1 MNQQGHKLIIYE
13 FSIEAVSPV
22 FFGAVEPQELVK
34 DSQGAPI
41 LFGNSIGG
49 ALRDCLEACDVP
61 EDTVYTYMGGN
72 RNNEFLPSLLYI
84 SDGKITG
91 CHEFGCQEGTAIDP
105 ACGSAKKNHKYT
117 LEYLPVGSVI
127 TFRIECEAGD
137 YAEETEFHTIIG
149 TWAQGFRTG
158 SIRLGG
164 QQNNGWGQFQ
174 LKELKKKEFVFRT
187 PDDLDEYIKY
197 IVKQP
202 EQSFI
207 SVNAGELPRY
217 EMAQGKKVAFSL
229 EGEFPYGLYQAF
241 ADKKDSQLTG
251 LQKRGDSYYLL
262 ASSFKGIVRSEVRV
276 LLGKFLGAEK
286 VDAKLEEI
294 FGNQDRKGKIRFAD
308 VVLENSGPVKVK
320 RFDKEQK
327 PFDGKPVY
335 IKIDRLTGG
344 AFDGALKQQREIWGS
359 ALLQCQLTLEQEQDQ
374 ALLFPLIYVLR
385 RIGSGLVP
393 LGGRTAAGLGEFTG
407 SQVKLTGEIEENV
420 PTGHHLSP
428 QQINRMR
435 TYYNAFERWCG
446 SQCDM

>member
-13 FSIEAVSPV
+13 FNIKAVAPV
-22 FFGAVEPQELVK
+22 RFGAAEPQELVK

-49 ALRDCLEACDVP
+49 ALRDFLEACEVP

-105 ACGSAKKNHKYT
+105 AYGSAKKNHKYT

-127 TFRIECEAGD
+127 TFRIECEARD
-137 YAEETEFHTIIG
+137 YAVETEFHTIIG
-149 TWAQGFRTG
+149 TWAQGFLTG

-174 LKELKKKEFVFRT
+174 LKELKKKEFVFGT
-187 PDDLDEYIKY
+187 PEDLDEYIFNLSQ
-197 IVKQP
+197 QP
-202 EQSFI
+202 FI
-207 SVNAGELPRY
+207 SVNAEELLRY
-217 EMAQGKKVAFSL
+217 EIPQGKRVIFSL

-251 LQKRGDSYYLL
+251 LQKRGDSYYLP
-262 ASSFKGIVRSEVRV
+262 ASSLKGIVRSEVRV
-276 LLGKFLGAEK
+276 LLGKFLEAEK

-308 VVLENSGPVKVK
+308 MVLENSGPVKVK
-320 RFDKEQK
+320 RFDKDKKTED
-327 PFDGKPVY
+327 PIY

-344 AFDGALKQQREIWGS
+344 AFEGALKKQSEIWGS

-393 LGGRTAAGLGEFTG
+393 LGGRTAAGLGEFMG
-407 SQVKLTGEIEENV
+407 SQVKFTGEIEGDI
-420 PTGHHLSP
+420 PTDHYLSS
-428 QQINRMR
+428 QQIDRMR
-435 TYYNAFERWCG
+435 TYYNAFEGWC
-446 SQCDM
+446 CK